1 MNSLSQLNS
10 LTAITFDDQRT
21 PTVIFDRPLPMNQT
35 VTCNQNDTHSVPVG
49 INIVDIVVPSLASV
63 TYTIDITSQPAATL
77 TWASI
82 PAGVT
87 VTTPESGVYT
97 LIGID
102 SVSDWTAL
110 KSPTFTPDAT
120 FTGVFSYT
128 ATIVWAGGSQSWTV
142 NVTILDITNMTA
154 ADDVYYDK
162 NDTGI
167 IAGNPEIL
175 DNYSTNW
182 TVTVTPSNINYVS
195 VLSSAGTG
203 GTSVFNTTT
212 KVLTIKGTKTQ
223 VNTHLNLISYTI
235 TNSAT
240 QDFTL
245 GYLAINDTTNEG
257 DFKVQNWLTT
267 EYLAATRANDTY
279 SLNTQAAIT
288 NGPLITD
295 ADYDGSGTYVMTIAP
310 TVPAAVSSMASQ
322 GKFYWAA
329 GSQVTAAGGGYLQF
343 AHAQNND
350 LTKYAV
356 SDIST
361 STALGGTDGTT
372 YGSVYVYTRS
382 GTSLT
387 LSNRLFATR
396 KSNSGENN
404 NFGEYFNATPDL
416 TRFVISSAGEDFTG
430 FSSWNSIETWGTG
443 SIVEHNGGYWVA
455 VQSSTN
461 IEPISANSA
470 YWSSFTPTFT
480 PDRGAIYIMTPNS
493 AEIQATVSGSTL
505 TVSSV
510 VSGTVSNG
518 MILWKSTDTNF
529 SNAIF
534 IKSWSSGTLTGTVN
548 NPGSGGGTGTY
559 YGIAVTRILPP
570 SNTNYFKS
578 AQINSSGT
586 SVAIH
591 AQGSSGGAWVYIY
604 DLVSGAWGLT
614 NSFQGVSNDFGK
626 LATNYYDQ
634 RGMVFVTDTTLVVTD
649 PRETNNRG
657 TVSIFTKSGGSWS
670 LNAKITNPQAVN
682 DSLFGKIIK
691 VNSSTQIEVWAD
703 AADLIPTVY
712 RKHVCNLV
720 TGTWVLSTT
729 TVVSHAA
736 GEANAVLPYT
746 TTTNGE
752 FKVVVSKVYRN
763 PGSGFVNYST
773 LSSSSDA
780 VFQAIISGDG
790 EYIVGHRGLSSTVK
804 YLQVFDKTANDPN
817 ASSWNDT
824 TKTLT
829 LQGTREFINSEID
842 TIQLTPASA
851 YNTNITLTYTLTT
864 PRGDSDSRTQT
875 ITYTA

>member
-10 LTAITFDDQRT
+10 LAAITFDDQRT
-21 PTVIFDRPLPMNQT
+21 PIVIFDRPIPMNQT
-35 VTCNQNDTHSVPVG
+35 VTINQNDTHSVPVG
-49 INIVDIVVPSLASV
+49 INIVDIVNPTLASV
-63 TYTIDITSQPAATL
+63 TYTIDISSQPEATL

-82 PAGVT
+82 PADVS

-110 KSPTFTPDAT
+110 KSPTFTPDPA

-128 ATIVWAGGSQSWTV
+128 ATIAWATGSQSWTV

-162 NDTGI
+162 NDTGV

-203 GTSVFNTTT
+203 GTSSFNTTT

-240 QDFTL
+240 EDFIL
-245 GYLAINDTTNEG
+245 GYLAINDTTGEG
-257 DFKVQNWLTT
+257 DYKVQNWDST

-295 ADYDGSGTYVMTIAP
+295 ASYDGSGNYVMTIAP
-310 TVPAAVSSMASQ
+310 TVPAAVYSMASQ
-322 GKFYWAA
+322 GKFYWSLTQTTNTPPALLLPNGQLA
-329 GSQVTAAGGGYLQF
+329 EPEGYLEF
-343 AHAQNND
+343 IHAQTSDLVKYAISNSLREKVYIYSRNFQTTISSNKFLKPDGVTLQTNAEITISGTNSGTGAIAGYTNPTTYYIRD
-350 LTKYAV
+350 LTG
-356 SDIST
+356 SSFNISNT
-361 STALGGTDGTT
+361 VGGTAI
-372 YGSVYVYTRS
+372 
-382 GTSLT
+382 SLT
-387 LSNRLFATR
+387 N
-396 KSNSGENN
+396 
-404 NFGEYFNATPDL
+404 
-416 TRFVISSAGEDFTG
+416 
-430 FSSWNSIETWGTG
+430 
-443 SIVEHNGGYWVA
+443 
-455 VQSSTN
+455 
-461 IEPISANSA
+461 
-470 YWSSFTPTFT
+470 
-480 PDRGAIYIMTPNS
+480 
-493 AEIQATVSGSTL
+493 
-505 TVSSV
+505 
-510 VSGTVSNG
+510 
-518 MILWKSTDTNF
+518 
-529 SNAIF
+529 
-534 IKSWSSGTLTGTVN
+534 GTLTGLTFTGPTLLLLN
-548 NPGSGGGTGTY
+548 TLTPSSTGEGYGEHFSANSDLTKFAIAARGEFGLGQTTGTPRGAFYIQNADGSGS
-559 YGIAVTRILPP
+559 TRIANISSTDYLRAVKM
-570 SNTNYFKS
+570 NS
-578 AQINSSGT
+578 AGT
-586 SVAIH
+586 TVA
-591 AQGSSGGAWVYIY
+591 AFLDSGGDAWVYIY
-604 DLVSGAWGLT
+604 DINGSTWSTTPT
-614 NSFQGVSNDFGK
+614 NTFQGVSREFGK
-626 LATNYYDQ
+626 PASNYYDQ

-649 PRETNNRG
+649 IRETNYRG

-670 LNAKITNPQAVN
+670 LNVKLTNPLAV
-682 DSLFGKIIK
+682 DYSFFGEKIK

-703 AADLIPTVY
+703 AKKHIYSLIS
-712 RKHVCNLV
+712 
-720 TGTWVLSTT
+720 GTWTFVSTSNIT
-729 TVVSHAA
+729 SADSSY
-736 GEANAVLPYT
+736 P

-752 FKVVVSKVYRN
+752 FQVIGSKVYRN
-763 PGSGFVNYST
+763 PGSGFAEYST

-780 VFQAIISGDG
+780 VFQAIISANG
-790 EYIVGHRGLSSTVK
+790 EYIVGHRPASTSLK
-804 YLQVFDKTANDPN
+804 YIKAFVKTANDPN

-864 PRGDSDSRTQT
+864 PRGDSDLRTQT

>member
-1 MNSLSQLNS
+1 MNSLNQLNS

-35 VTCNQNDTHSVPVG
+35 VTCNQNDTHSVPIG

-63 TYTIDITSQPAATL
+63 TYTIDITSQPDATL

-257 DFKVQNWLTT
+257 DFKVQNWDST

-295 ADYDGSGTYVMTIAP
+295 ASYDGSGTYIMTIAP
-310 TVPAAVSSMASQ
+310 TVPAAVYSMASQ
-322 GKFYWAA
+322 GKFYWALTGTTNTPPTLKNPD
-329 GSQVTAAGGGYLQF
+329 GSDAEPNGYLEF
-343 AHAQNND
+343 IHAQTSDLGIYAISNSLREKVYIYSSNFQTTISSNKFLKPAGVTLETETDAKITISGTNSGTGAIAGYTNPTTYYIRD
-350 LTKYAV
+350 LT
-356 SDIST
+356 STNFNISNT
-361 STALGGTDGTT
+361 VGGTAI
-372 YGSVYVYTRS
+372 
-382 GTSLT
+382 SLT
-387 LSNRLFATR
+387 N
-396 KSNSGENN
+396 
-404 NFGEYFNATPDL
+404 
-416 TRFVISSAGEDFTG
+416 
-430 FSSWNSIETWGTG
+430 
-443 SIVEHNGGYWVA
+443 
-455 VQSSTN
+455 
-461 IEPISANSA
+461 
-470 YWSSFTPTFT
+470 
-480 PDRGAIYIMTPNS
+480 
-493 AEIQATVSGSTL
+493 
-505 TVSSV
+505 
-510 VSGTVSNG
+510 
-518 MILWKSTDTNF
+518 
-529 SNAIF
+529 
-534 IKSWSSGTLTGTVN
+534 GTLTGLTFRGPRPSLLNTLIPTDSGEGFGEHFSANSDLTKFAIAARGEFGLGQTSLAPRGAFYIQNADGSSSTRIANISATDYLRAVKMNSAGTTVAAFLD
-548 NPGSGGGTGTY
+548 SGGD
-559 YGIAVTRILPP
+559 
-570 SNTNYFKS
+570 
-578 AQINSSGT
+578 
-586 SVAIH
+586 
-591 AQGSSGGAWVYIY
+591 AWVYIY
-604 DLVSGAWGLT
+604 DINGSTWSVTPT
-614 NSFQGVSNDFGK
+614 NTFQGVSREFGK
-626 LATNYYDQ
+626 PAANYYDQ
-634 RGMVFVTDTTLVVTD
+634 RGMVFVDDNTLVVTD
-649 PRETNNRG
+649 IRETNYRG
-657 TVSIFTKSGGSWS
+657 TVSIFIKSGGSWS
-670 LNAKITNPQAVN
+670 LNVKLTNPLAV
-682 DSLFGKIIK
+682 DYSFFGEKIK

-703 AADLIPTVY
+703 AKKHIYSLIS
-712 RKHVCNLV
+712 
-720 TGTWVLSTT
+720 GTWTFVSTSNIT
-729 TVVSHAA
+729 SADSSY
-736 GEANAVLPYT
+736 P

-752 FKVVVSKVYRN
+752 FQVIGSKVYRN

-790 EYIVGHRGLSSTVK
+790 EYIVGHRPASTSLKYVK
-804 YLQVFDKTANDPN
+804 AFIKTANDPN

-842 TIQLTPASA
+842 TIQLIPASA